1 MRQFAP
7 LALAVVLAG
16 CISTGPGDPRVINV
30 EASAAPAGTT
40 LTQSMD
46 ALVTRTG
53 PAYVTLIVNE
63 AQTRSATSNSSLP
76 NALTSGSGFVVDGKG
91 NVVTAGHVAVREGYT
106 VDARGANGRLY
117 RGKVVAVSK
126 SPDLALI
133 RLADFSGTAVTPAAS
148 PCMRAGDAVFS
159 LGKPHAM
166 GDTARLGEVDSMSF
180 GRAVSYADFGYP
192 DAIVLRMSTRKG
204 ESGGPLFN
212 ARGELTGMLVSTL
225 SDGNGRPLN
234 LAHAIPSS
242 MIGKFLCA
250 NGACSS
256 SWRAVARINT
266 KQCPA

>member
-1 MRQFAP
+1 MKRLAP
-7 LALAVVLAG
+7 LALAGLLTGCLSAG
-16 CISTGPGDPRVINV
+16 SGDPRVINV

-40 LTQSMD
+40 LTQSMST
-46 ALVTRTG
+46 LVERTA
-53 PAYVTLIVNE
+53 PAYVTLIIHE
-63 AQTRSATSNSSLP
+63 SQKRSGTSSSALP
-76 NALTSGSGFVVDGKG
+76 NALTSGSGFVVDGEG
-91 NVVTAGHVAVREGYT
+91 GVVTAGHVAVREGNI

-133 RLADFSGTAVTPAAS
+133 RLSDLPGVPVTPASS
-148 PCMRAGDAVFS
+148 PCMRAGDPVFS

-166 GDTARLGEVDSMSF
+166 GDTARLGAVESMSF
-180 GRAVSYADFGYP
+180 GRPVSYADFGYP
-192 DAIVLRMSTRKG
+192 DAMVLKMSTRKG

-242 MIGKFLCA
+242 MVAKFICA
-250 NGACSS
+250 NGSCSD
-256 SWRAVARINT
+256 SWRALARINAS
-266 KQCPA
+266 QCPA